1 MICGLRGKIEKLDV
15 SSVSIDTGNI
25 SYEILI
31 SFKTYTEIKEQKS
44 SELYLH
50 IFHSISDRS
59 EKLFGFV
66 TDKDRELFKALKS
79 LNGIGELTALKILS
93 FISFEDLYK
102 AVLNDDKTKLEKIPK
117 VKGKTSEKIIFEV
130 KRNLKKFESFLAE
143 GNDYIPTK
151 DDKIE
156 LTVMALVQLGF
167 EEKTARKEVAG
178 ILAETGDL
186 DTGEIIKAVLK
197 KL

>member
-15 SSVSIDTGNI
+15 SSVSVNTGNI

-31 SFKTYTEIKEQKS
+31 SFKTYTEIKDKNS
-44 SELYLH
+44 PELHLH
-50 IFHSISDRS
+50 IYHSISDRS
-59 EKLFGFV
+59 EKLFGFL

-79 LNGIGELTALKILS
+79 LNGIGELTALKIQS
-93 FISFEDLYK
+93 FISFEELYK
-102 AVLNDDKTKLEKIPK
+102 AVLDDDKKKLEKIPK
-117 VKGKTSEKIIFEV
+117 VKGKTSEKILFEV
-130 KRNLKKFESFLAE
+130 KRNLKKFESFLTDGAE
-143 GNDYIPTK
+143 YTPTR

-167 EEKTARKEVAG
+167 EEKTARKEVAS
-178 ILAETGDL
+178 IFTETGNL